1 MDGSSQQEPVAGG
14 SKVEAKRRKRARIA
28 AMDEKLIR
36 AEMLL
41 SVSREVSGIENLD
54 DILEK
59 LVEFTSRETNCE
71 RATLFL
77 NDDQTGELYSRVAQ
91 GENRR
96 E

>member
-1 MDGSSQQEPVAGG
+1 MD
-14 SKVEAKRRKRARIA
+14 K
-28 AMDEKLIR
+28 KLVR

-41 SVSREVSGIENLD
+41 SVSREVAGIENLD